1 MSTQTRLEAVAATA
15 RWTAAARA
23 RETARDDRLF
33 ADPFA
38 EHLAGDDGPDLLFHF
53 HPRYASDLGNPYLPV
68 RTRYFDDVLLGN
80 VRAGMQVVGIGAG
93 LDVRPFRLDWP
104 DDVRVFEVDQPS
116 VFAYKDPIVTARADS
131 DGDGDDGGDGGGAR
145 AGGPRL
151 RCSRTTVP
159 TELSAGWERKLLDA
173 GFDPERPTIW
183 FAEGVSYYL
192 PEDVARQV
200 LRTVRQ
206 HSAPGSMI
214 VFDMIGEGIFR
225 LSYMREFL
233 DRLSAANS
241 PWLWGNDDP
250 VAFMR
255 ECGWPGA
262 RYVEPG
268 DQEANFGRW
277 TATSAPAV
285 ANVPRMFLVTAE
297 VTD

>member
-1 MSTQTRLEAVAATA
+1 MSSQTRLEAVAATA

-38 EHLAGDDGPDLLFHF
+38 QDLAGDDGPGLLFHF

-68 RTRYFDDVLLGN
+68 RTRWFDDVLLRN
-80 VRAGMQVVGIGAG
+80 VGAGMQVVGIGAG

-104 DDVRVFEVDQPS
+104 DDVHVFEVDQPS
-116 VFAYKDPIVTARADS
+116 VFEYKDPIVAAKVEKS
-131 DGDGDDGGDGGGAR
+131 AA
-145 AGGPRL
+145 AGEHQPR
-151 RCSRTTVP
+151 CARTTVP
-159 TELSAGWERKLLDA
+159 TELSAGWERELLRA
-173 GFDPERPTIW
+173 GFDPERPTFW

-200 LRTVRQ
+200 LRTVRGL
-206 HSAPGSMI
+206 SAPGSMI
-214 VFDMIGEGIFR
+214 ALDMIGRGIFR

-233 DRLSAANS
+233 DRLSEANS
-241 PWLWGNDDP
+241 PWIWGSDDP

-262 RYVEPG
+262 SYVEPG
-268 DQEANFGRW
+268 DREANFGRW

-285 ANVPRMFLVTAE
+285 ANVPRMFLLTAE
-297 VTD
+297 VPG